1 MLLLEAYN
9 IQKYYGDRLV
19 LNVPELRIYSQDR
32 IGVIGPNGAGKTTL
46 LDILSGRLEP
56 DSGRV
61 SLYGT
66 SAYLTQLDP
75 PQADASLDP
84 EMAARFSVP
93 TQPHGWMS
101 GGEQTRFKLAQI
113 LSNRSTHLIFA
124 DEPTSSIDIEGID
137 LLETMFT
144 EYRGAL
150 VVISHDRDFLDQ
162 ICTQIMEVEAGKIK
176 LYPGNYSNYAEQKA
190 QERARMEF
198 EYTQYIKEKQ
208 RLEAAAIRIKQKS
221 QSIKGPPKRMG
232 NSEARLHKM
241 GGQKG
246 KATLDRA
253 VKNIEKRID
262 KLEVKDKPHQPG
274 EIKFDLGDRRVSSK
288 GIIVSGTQINKA
300 FGSKVIFRSAEFRIY
315 TNTKTAL
322 IGPNGCGKSTLL
334 KMILTGES
342 GIKVAPSAKIGY
354 FSQAMDILDE
364 NLSVLENVMS
374 TSIHDQTTVRTML
387 AGLLFKRDDVY
398 KPVGVLSAGE
408 RVKAAFAK
416 ILTQDFNLLLLDEPT
431 NYLDIN
437 SLEAVEA
444 AFKEYQGTM
453 LFVSHDRRLIHA
465 VADEIIIVADHQL
478 IHYRGTYQEYLD
490 HKQKAESS
498 DSKEQQI
505 LVLEH
510 RLAEIINRLSAPSPQ
525 DDPEALDLEFKK
537 ILAQLK
543 LLRS

>member
-1 MLLLEAYN
+1 
-9 IQKYYGDRLV
+9 
-19 LNVPELRIYSQDR
+19 
-32 IGVIGPNGAGKTTL
+32 
-46 LDILSGRLEP
+46 
-56 DSGRV
+56 
-61 SLYGT
+61 
-66 SAYLTQLDP
+66 
-75 PQADASLDP
+75 
-84 EMAARFSVP
+84 
-93 TQPHGWMS
+93 
-101 GGEQTRFKLAQI
+101 
-113 LSNRSTHLIFA
+113 
-124 DEPTSSIDIEGID
+124 
-137 LLETMFT
+137 
-144 EYRGAL
+144 
-150 VVISHDRDFLDQ
+150 
-162 ICTQIMEVEAGKIK
+162 MEVEAGKIK

-342 GIKVAPSAKIGY
+342 GIKAAPSAKIGY

-387 AGLLFKRDDVY
+387 AGLL
-398 KPVGVLSAGE
+398 LSAMMFTS
-408 RVKAAFAK
+408 R
-416 ILTQDFNLLLLDEPT
+416 
-431 NYLDIN
+431 
-437 SLEAVEA
+437 
-444 AFKEYQGTM
+444 
-453 LFVSHDRRLIHA
+453 
-465 VADEIIIVADHQL
+465 
-478 IHYRGTYQEYLD
+478 
-490 HKQKAESS
+490 
-498 DSKEQQI
+498 
-505 LVLEH
+505 
-510 RLAEIINRLSAPSPQ
+510 
-525 DDPEALDLEFKK
+525 
-537 ILAQLK
+537 
-543 LLRS
+543 